1 MVIKEWLHY
10 DEEGLKKNFEE
21 IKETFKDKEFL
32 NVSSPEDLSR
42 LRDFILGQFGAG
54 CFKSERHKIA
64 FLLSKYESN
73 AFNEELG
80 ITRRHFV
87 DKRLAKKW
95 MGEMQSKFHPDHNQD
110 IESDIDFTKIS
121 EGINRAYGEMVGRE

>member
-1 MVIKEWLHY
+1 MEIKEWLHS
-10 DEEGLKKNFEE
+10 DEEDLKNNFEE

-32 NVSSPEDLSR
+32 NVKSPEDLSR
-42 LRDFILGQFGAG
+42 LRDFILNQFDVGY
-54 CFKSERHKIA
+54 FKSQRHKIA

-87 DKRLAKKW
+87 DKDLAKKW
-95 MGEMQSKFHPDHNQD
+95 MGEMQSKFHPDRNQD
-110 IESDIDFTKIS
+110 IESDLDFTKIS
-121 EGINRAYGEMVGRE
+121 EGINRAYGEMVGRK